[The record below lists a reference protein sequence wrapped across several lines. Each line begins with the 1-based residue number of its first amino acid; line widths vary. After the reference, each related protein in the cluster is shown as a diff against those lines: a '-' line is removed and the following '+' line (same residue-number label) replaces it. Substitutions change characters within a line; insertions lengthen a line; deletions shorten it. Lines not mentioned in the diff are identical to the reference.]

1 MSRKIIVNWT
11 EKGTPRELRK
21 ALEACADSHPIVKDG
36 SGGLAVRFEKAAG
49 PGLCEVL
56 LGGTSAVI
64 RYDRV
69 AQAMRGVGALLSGLV
84 KPGAA
89 YREQSGFSMLGV
101 MLDCSR
107 NAVMTVD
114 HLKLWFR
121 RLALLG
127 YDTVMLYTEETYE
140 LPGEPFFGYGRGAY
154 TKAELKAI
162 DREAAL
168 LGIEIIPCIQTLG
181 HLEKI
186 LWHPAYKPIMDI
198 NGVLLVGEEKTYE
211 LIEKMI
217 AHWAS
222 VCKTRRFHIGM
233 DETHGLGRGRY
244 QDLHGVRSPFD
255 IFNEHLKR
263 VVDICAKHGVKPM
276 IWSDMYFRFG
286 NEKHEYYAPDAEIPD
301 NVVKAIPREVELVYW
316 DYYHSDKD
324 MYRRMIA
331 RHRSMGYEPLMGSGI
346 WTWNRL
352 WYDHKKTTEW
362 AGPCIDVCIEEG
374 LREIFFTMWGD
385 NGAYCDHDSAFA
397 GIAWCAD
404 RIYSAGQEPDAA
416 RLEKRFGAVC
426 GGSYAAHIEASDIS
440 TAVPGLEPSR
450 TLWNDPF
457 AERGFRNVLNDDVS
471 KMAEAAKTY
480 DKLATCLQKHAK
492 DRTTGD
498 MRFAALCAR
507 AIAERYGVSARAVAA
522 YRKGDRKAL
531 AKVFEQVPGA
541 AKACSAAADA
551 FREMWLAHNKP
562 EGLEF
567 MQQRFGMIGARYKE
581 MQKSLAGYLAGG
593 SDSIPE
599 LGAPCPADNKIK
611 SRKVAEK

>member
-1 MSRKIIVNWT
+1 MPKKIIVNWT
-11 EKGTPRELRK
+11 EKGTAKELRK
-21 ALEACADSHPIVKDG
+21 ALEACADSHPIVKNG
-36 SGGLAVRFEKAAG
+36 SEGLSVRFEKVEE
-49 PGLCEVL
+49 PGLCEVQID
-56 LGGTSAVI
+56 GTTAVV

-84 KPGAA
+84 KTDKA

-107 NAVMTVD
+107 NAVMTVN

-140 LPGEPFFGYGRGAY
+140 LPDEPFFGYGRGAY
-154 TKAELKAI
+154 TKSELKTI

-168 LGIEIIPCIQTLG
+168 LGIEVIPCIQTLG

-186 LWHPAYKPIMDI
+186 LRHSAYKPVQDI
-198 NGVLLVGEEKTYE
+198 NGVMLVGEEKTYE

-263 VVDICAKHGVKPM
+263 VVEICAKYDVKPM

-286 NEKHEYYAPDAEIPD
+286 NEKHVYYAPDAEIPD
-301 NVVKAIPREVELVYW
+301 NVVRAIPREVELVYW

-352 WYDHKKTTEW
+352 WYDHKKTTEC

-397 GIAWCAD
+397 GMAWCAD
-404 RIYSAGQEPDAA
+404 RIYSGGKEPDAA

-426 GGSYAAHIEASDIS
+426 GGSYAAHIEASAIS
-440 TAVPGLEPSR
+440 TAVLGLEPSN

-457 AERGFRNVLNDDVS
+457 ADRGFRNLLNDDLS
-471 KMAEAAKTY
+471 KMSAAAKTY
-480 DKLATCLQKHAK
+480 DKLATRLQKHAK
-492 DRTTGD
+492 DRSTGD
-498 MRFAALCAR
+498 MRFAYLWAR
-507 AIAERYGVSARAVAA
+507 AIAERYGVSAGAVAA

-531 AKVFEQVPGA
+531 AKVKEKVPA
-541 AKACSAAADA
+541 AARAWRAAADA
-551 FREMWLAHNKP
+551 FRDMWLAHNKP
-562 EGLEF
+562 DGLEI
-567 MQQRFGMIGARYKE
+567 MQERFGMIDARYKE
-581 MQKSLAGYLAGG
+581 MQKSLSGYLTGDA
-593 SDSIPE
+593 DCIPE
-599 LGAPCPADNKIK
+599 LAAPCPPDNKIK
-611 SRKVAEK
+611 NRKGTRK

>member
-1 MSRKIIVNWT
+1 MPKKIIVNWT
-11 EKGTPRELRK
+11 EKGTAKELRK
-21 ALEACADSHPIVKDG
+21 ALEACADSHPIVKNG
-36 SGGLAVRFEKAAG
+36 SEGLSVRFEKVEE
-49 PGLCEVL
+49 PGLCEVQID
-56 LGGTSAVI
+56 GTTAVV

-84 KPGAA
+84 KTDKA

-107 NAVMTVD
+107 NAVMTVN

-140 LPGEPFFGYGRGAY
+140 LPDEPFFGYGRGAY
-154 TKAELKAI
+154 TKSELKTI

-168 LGIEIIPCIQTLG
+168 LGIEVIPCIQTLG

-186 LWHPAYKPIMDI
+186 LRHSAYKPVQDI
-198 NGVLLVGEEKTYE
+198 NGVMLVGEEKTYE

-263 VVDICAKHGVKPM
+263 VVEICAKYDVKPM

-286 NEKHEYYAPDAEIPD
+286 NEKHVYYAPDAEIPD
-301 NVVKAIPREVELVYW
+301 NVVRAIPREVELVYW

-397 GIAWCAD
+397 GMAWCAD
-404 RIYSAGQEPDAA
+404 RIYSGGKEPDAA

-426 GGSYAAHIEASDIS
+426 GGSYAAHIEASAIS
-440 TAVPGLEPSR
+440 TAVLGLEPSN

-457 AERGFRNVLNDDVS
+457 ADRGFRNLLNDDLS
-471 KMAEAAKTY
+471 KMSAAAKTY
-480 DKLATCLQKHAK
+480 DKLATRLQKHAK
-492 DRTTGD
+492 DRSTGD
-498 MRFAALCAR
+498 MRFAYLWAR
-507 AIAERYGVSARAVAA
+507 AIAERYGVSAGAVAA

-531 AKVFEQVPGA
+531 AKVKEKVPA
-541 AKACSAAADA
+541 AARAWRAAADA
-551 FREMWLAHNKP
+551 FRDMWLAHNKP
-562 EGLEF
+562 DGLEI
-567 MQQRFGMIGARYKE
+567 MQERFGMIDARYKE
-581 MQKSLAGYLAGG
+581 MQKSLSGYLTGDA
-593 SDSIPE
+593 DCIPE
-599 LGAPCPADNKIK
+599 LAAPCPPDNKIK
-611 SRKVAEK
+611 NRKGTRK

>member
-1 MSRKIIVNWT
+1 MPKKIIVNWT
-11 EKGTPRELRK
+11 EKGTAKELRK
-21 ALEACADSHPIVKDG
+21 ALEACADSHPIVKNG
-36 SGGLAVRFEKAAG
+36 SEGLSVRFEKVEE
-49 PGLCEVL
+49 PGLCEVQID
-56 LGGTSAVI
+56 GTTAVV

-84 KPGAA
+84 KTDKA

-107 NAVMTVD
+107 NAVMTVN

-140 LPGEPFFGYGRGAY
+140 LPDEPFFGYGRGAY
-154 TKAELKAI
+154 TKSELKTI

-168 LGIEIIPCIQTLG
+168 LGIEVIPCIQTLG

-186 LWHPAYKPIMDI
+186 LRHSAYKPVLDI
-198 NGVLLVGEEKTYE
+198 NGVMLVGEEKTYE

-263 VVDICAKHGVKPM
+263 VVEICAKYDVKPM

-286 NEKHEYYAPDAEIPD
+286 NEKHVYYAPDAEIPD
-301 NVVKAIPREVELVYW
+301 NVVRAIPREVELVYW

-397 GIAWCAD
+397 GMAWCAD
-404 RIYSAGQEPDAA
+404 RIYSGGKEPDAA

-426 GGSYAAHIEASDIS
+426 GGSYAAHIEASAIS
-440 TAVPGLEPSR
+440 TAVLGLEPSN

-457 AERGFRNVLNDDVS
+457 ADRGFRNLLNDDLS
-471 KMAEAAKTY
+471 KMSAAAKTY
-480 DKLATCLQKHAK
+480 DKLATRLQKHAK
-492 DRTTGD
+492 DRSTGD
-498 MRFAALCAR
+498 MRFAYLWAR
-507 AIAERYGVSARAVAA
+507 AIAERYGVSAGAVAA

-531 AKVFEQVPGA
+531 AKVKEKVPA
-541 AKACSAAADA
+541 AARAWRAAADA
-551 FREMWLAHNKP
+551 FRDMWLAHNKP
-562 EGLEF
+562 DGLEI
-567 MQQRFGMIGARYKE
+567 MQERFGMIDARYKE
-581 MQKSLAGYLAGG
+581 MQKSLSGYLTGDA
-593 SDSIPE
+593 DCIPE
-599 LGAPCPADNKIK
+599 LAAPCPPDNKIK
-611 SRKVAEK
+611 NRKGTRK